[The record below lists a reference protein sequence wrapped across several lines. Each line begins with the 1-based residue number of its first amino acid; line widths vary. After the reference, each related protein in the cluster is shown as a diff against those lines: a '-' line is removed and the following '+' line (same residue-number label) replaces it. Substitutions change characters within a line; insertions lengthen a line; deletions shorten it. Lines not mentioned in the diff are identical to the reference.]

1 MEIKQSTDTTVAGML
16 KKSLF
21 PHQAAWIKPVIIFI
35 MMLLLLIPLAFI
47 RSLVND
53 RERYQRTAEAS
64 IMEPVG
70 GEPVIEGLVLAVN
83 QFEPEYF
90 AAGNFQHRGSIFRFA
105 RVPQ

>member
-1 MEIKQSTDTTVAGML
+1 MEAKQTTDNTVAGML

-21 PHQAAWIKPVIIFI
+21 PHQAAWIKPLIIFI

-64 IMEPVG
+64 IMEPAG
-70 GEPVIEGLVLAVN
+70 GGDGGAT
-83 QFEPEYF
+83 
-90 AAGNFQHRGSIFRFA
+90 S
-105 RVPQ
+105 